1 MARELSDGPDY
12 SGLCVGDRIDCAS
25 DAERALIGSSLE
37 SAGFTV
43 EADGLR
49 LTITGVPE
57 DEYVVQAFGKRP
69 QLSYCSTEAEA
80 EEVFEDIRAS
90 GIYEHIE
97 ILKGYPGHWALVRR
111 WDHEGMA

>member
-1 MARELSDGPDY
+1 MAGIRKDETSFIA
-12 SGLCVGDRIDCAS
+12 SGIVLGDQIDCIDEA
-25 DAERALIGSSLE
+25 DRALTGSSLE
-37 SAGFTV
+37 SAGFTF
-43 EADGLR
+43 DTSGLQ

-57 DEYVVQAFGKRP
+57 DEYLVQAFGRRP

-80 EEVFEDIRAS
+80 EDAFGDLQAS

-111 WDHEGMA
+111 WEP